1 MLTQLGKSF
10 EFVLLP
16 HSYNKYLVSVMA
28 FLLQNYILTLENNT
42 AMFLGYFAIHGKYL
56 DNLKY
61 YLYMLG
67 LGDILKYPNN
77 CGLNNSIL

>member
-1 MLTQLGKSF
+1 M
-10 EFVLLP
+10 LLP

-28 FLLQNYILTLENNT
+28 FLLQNYILTLKNNT
-42 AMFLGYFAIHGKYL
+42 AMFLGYFAIHSKY
-56 DNLKY
+56 LKY

-67 LGDILKYPNN
+67 LGDILKYQNN

>member
-1 MLTQLGKSF
+1 M
-10 EFVLLP
+10 LLP

-67 LGDILKYPNN
+67 LGDILKYQNN